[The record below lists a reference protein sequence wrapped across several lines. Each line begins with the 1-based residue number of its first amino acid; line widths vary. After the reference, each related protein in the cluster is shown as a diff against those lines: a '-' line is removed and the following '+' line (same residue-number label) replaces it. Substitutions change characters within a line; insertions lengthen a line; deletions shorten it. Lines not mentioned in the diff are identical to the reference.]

1 MDPVRPR
8 YTLLVRGMLAS
19 LLALLMGA
27 MAALPARGD
36 ETSSQWQ
43 ITRHETTAELG
54 TNGDARVTTTIDFDF
69 GRDAGHGPY
78 LTFVTRQAI
87 AGDRDHWR
95 RITYDDVRITSPTGA
110 PTNLKRSSEPGVLT
124 LRIGREGT
132 RVRGVQTYVVSYRLR
147 GIVDPENAE
156 SGLDEV
162 NWNVI
167 GDGFTV
173 PIRNASTTLVMP
185 TDVTRTACWI
195 DRTQTCQ
202 RVTQDGRTVTYRHN
216 NLASG
221 EPMQVVAGVPTGSFV
236 GAEPEVVTRFN
247 PARAFEPN
255 PANAGIAG
263 SVLLAG
269 LLMVVR
275 AARRHGRDEVYV
287 GLTPGLTPTASD
299 AGATR
304 RTSRKAPV
312 TVQFTPPA
320 GVRPGEIGTL
330 VDERADTRDV
340 TATLID
346 LAVRGQIQIEQLG
359 KKEWAFTRTR
369 PAHPDEL
376 LPHET
381 KLLQHLFSRGSRV
394 TTRDLKDKR
403 YAKLFPEA
411 RSALYKQVTGGRHW
425 FGSSPQT
432 TRTMWLGVGLAIVL
446 LGFFGFLG
454 GMFLLNL
461 AWPGLALVVVGL
473 ALAIV
478 SPWMPAR
485 TADGSAALAQA
496 RGFELYLR
504 TAEAEQLKFEE
515 GEDIFSRYLPW
526 AIMFG
531 VAERWSK
538 LFEKLAA
545 EGRYDMAP
553 AWYVGN
559 PYYGF
564 NYGYIGSSMSS
575 MGDAFSSAMQ
585 SSQAAAAASSM
596 QSSGG
601 GSGFSGGGG
610 GFGGGGGGG
619 W

>member
-1 MDPVRPR
+1 MDPLRLR
-8 YTLLVRGMLAS
+8 ARSLLRGCLAV
-19 LLALLMGA
+19 LLALLVVGVSPQR
-27 MAALPARGD
+27 ALAD
-36 ETSSQWQ
+36 ETSSEWQ
-43 ITRHETTAELG
+43 ITRHDTRAELAEDG
-54 TNGDARVTTTIDFDF
+54 TARVTTTIDFDF

-87 AGDRDHWR
+87 AGDKDHWR
-95 RITYDDVRITSPTGA
+95 RIKYDRIRVSSPTGA
-110 PTNLKRSSEPGVLT
+110 PTNLKRTSEPGVLT
-124 LRIGREGT
+124 LRVGREGT
-132 RVRGVQTYVVSYRLR
+132 RVRGLQTYEISYQLH
-147 GIVDPENAE
+147 GIVDPTNAE

-185 TDVTRTACWI
+185 TEVTRTACWV

-202 RVTQDGRTVTYRHN
+202 RTSTDGAEVTYRHN
-216 NLASG
+216 NLAEG
-221 EPMQVVAGVPTGSFV
+221 EPMQVVAGVPAGTFV
-236 GAEPEVVTRFN
+236 NAEPELVTRFN
-247 PARAFEPN
+247 PTRAFAPN
-255 PANAGIAG
+255 LANAAGAGGIL
-263 SVLLAG
+263 VAG
-269 LLMVVR
+269 LLLVVR

-287 GLTPGLTPTASD
+287 GLTPGLAPEPGM

-304 RTSRKAPV
+304 RSSRKAPV
-312 TVQFTPPA
+312 AVQFTPPA
-320 GVRPGEIGTL
+320 GVTPGEIGTL
-330 VDERADTRDV
+330 VDEKADPRDV

-346 LAVRGQIQIEQLG
+346 LAVRGHLTIEQTG
-359 KKEWAFTRTR
+359 KKTWTFTRSR
-369 PAHPDEL
+369 PRVPQQL
-376 LPHET
+376 LPHE
-381 KLLQHLFSRGSRV
+381 KKVLEHLFSKGNQV
-394 TTRDLKDKR
+394 TTKQLKNKR
-403 YAKLFPEA
+403 YAKLFPQA

-425 FGSSPQT
+425 FSSSPQT
-432 TRTMWLGVGLAIVL
+432 TRIVWLAVGLLVAGMGL
-446 LGFFGFLG
+446 LGFILG
-454 GMFLLNL
+454 MLLLNL
-461 AWPGLALVVVGL
+461 AWPGLALLVVGL
-473 ALAIV
+473 ALAVV

-485 TADGSAALAQA
+485 TAEGSAALAQA

-504 TAEAEQLKFEE
+504 TAEADQLRFEE

-538 LFEKLAA
+538 LFEQLAA
-545 EGRYDMAP
+545 EGRYDMQP
-553 AWYVGN
+553 GWYVGN
-559 PYYGF
+559 HYAF
-564 NYGYIGSSMSS
+564 SYGYLGSSISS
-575 MGDAFSSAMQ
+575 MGDSFSSAMQ